1 MIRRTRPIEY
11 IVLHHWGPPRVP
23 ATRQEALAIVRAEGY
38 DDFPYN
44 WLIAPDGAI
53 WKGRDEKYESAAN
66 LGINHKAGAICL
78 MGNFDAKDNPDGSR
92 GMPIRPTDAQLIAA
106 GHVLSG
112 MLKRHPGAKFIQHRD
127 VAKLPLEPGLPPGH
141 LHYKGRVVSVA
152 TSCPGSRTVEM
163 HAARIIFLLAS
174 GLKLDEAR
182 AKAAQEAARPK
193 RD

>member
-1 MIRRTRPIEY
+1 MGHQAIF
-11 IVLHHWGPPRVP
+11 HRVEQLGSIGHGQSRCP
-23 ATRQEALAIVRAEGY
+23 DVSRQIFPTNGNGILNADGVVKIDNWVDARKVAITQH
-38 DDFPYN
+38 
-44 WLIAPDGAI
+44 
-53 WKGRDEKYESAAN
+53 
-66 LGINHKAGAICL
+66 NHKAGAICL

-92 GMPIRPTDAQLIAA
+92 GMPMRPTDAQLIAA

-141 LHYKGRVVSVA
+141 LHHKGRVVSVA
-152 TSCPGSRTVEM
+152 TSCPGSRAVEM

-182 AKAAQEAARPK
+182 AKAAKEATRPK